1 MSDGMVPDDSKP
13 GNFWETLLSGR
24 ANSVQGVKFAAKR
37 SRHSARFGD
46 RIQKNAES
54 VDQLI
59 SVIKELTRQP
69 DTADQVEKLIDIA
82 KDLLDNNAK
91 LREQVEEALQD
102 IPD

>member
-1 MSDGMVPDDSKP
+1 MSDGSTPDSRYNALLALLNSGTNQVP
-13 GNFWETLLSGR
+13 
-24 ANSVQGVKFAAKR
+24 GVKIAVKR
-37 SRHSARFGD
+37 SKHSARLGD

-54 VDQLI
+54 VEQLL
-59 SVIKELTRQP
+59 SVIRKLTHHP
-69 DTADQVEKLIDIA
+69 DTTDEVEKLIDIA